1 MYIVDT
7 RTYSSTFPLSS
18 NFEQMVPQSVR
29 CGVENR
35 EVPLKLEL
43 GHVGGWRPAGQAE
56 GHELRFLVGPPWVMM
71 GGWLGDNGDAG
82 DGLRDVPWPGTGF
95 KVMGMDMSTNLP

>member
-18 NFEQMVPQSVR
+18 NFEQTVPQSAR

-43 GHVGGWRPAGQAE
+43 GHVGGWRPAGRAE
-56 GHELRFLVGPPWVMM
+56 GHELRFLVGPPWLMM
-71 GGWLGDNGDAG
+71 GGWLGDNWGMRVMALG
-82 DGLRDVPWPGTGF
+82 TFLGLGQASRSWAWA
-95 KVMGMDMSTNLP
+95 